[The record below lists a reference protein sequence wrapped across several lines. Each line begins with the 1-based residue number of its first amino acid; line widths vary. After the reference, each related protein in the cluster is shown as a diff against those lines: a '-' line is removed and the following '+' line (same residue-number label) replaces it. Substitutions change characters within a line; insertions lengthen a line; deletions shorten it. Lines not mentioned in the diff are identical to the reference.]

1 MSVIWDWCNRL
12 GNASLGVNNMG
23 FPRLDRLSLQ
33 VDMNA
38 LLLGLA
44 LLNGVFLDAVDEFF
58 SRARVGDVFDTDVD
72 ALLHVT
78 VSDSLVNDN
87 TNSGFGHVIDH
98 SGLAVVD
105 FVGHTLLDCAVGFDI
120 DDVTDSVRLHVRA
133 QSDHAL
139 LAVLAAER
147 IARAGSETCGVT
159 HCDG

>member
-1 MSVIWDWCNRL
+1 MSIIWDWCNRL
-12 GNASLGVNNMG
+12 GNAGLGVNNMG

-33 VDMNA
+33 VDMDT

-44 LLNGVFLDAVDEFF
+44 LLNGVFLDAVDEFL
-58 SRARVGDVFDTDVD
+58 SRARVGDVFNTDVD

-105 FVGHTLLDCAVGFDI
+105 FVGHTKSHFSIWLLYDLFLLHLISVPLSCAM
-120 DDVTDSVRLHVRA
+120 
-133 QSDHAL
+133 
-139 LAVLAAER
+139 VLNRYEN
-147 IARAGSETCGVT
+147 
-159 HCDG
+159 H